1 MQNEKNEVRQWL
13 PLLRLHFVNY
23 CNQAQEITFN
33 KNKPQNRCVYK
44 DMYLQI

>member
-23 CNQAQEITFN
+23 CNQTQEIGLI
-33 KNKPQNRCVYK
+33 KNKSIKPVF
-44 DMYLQI
+44 